1 MNRASTAYTLP
12 NGDYD
17 NEEFLTPLLGADDES
32 VKTSGVIRP
41 GIMVLKKGYSRSDL
55 DRYNELLTQGM
66 GWTDMAKE
74 FGDKLIPQNVD
85 YFTANRHD
93 CINPKNADLVKEL
106 YADPDGKVRSIPV
119 YFAMNEWWNIIP
131 HRLCC
136 YGLTRGLKHRSS
148 FEYEW
153 DDRGRIAD
161 YRMVCE
167 TPEDLEAGKK
177 LFGGR
182 GWIRK
187 PCDPESCIEYQKEE
201 CRFSG
206 RIYFMIPGIKGMGS
220 WVIPTKS
227 WYSMKR
233 LKKTLVDM
241 YQVTNGRIAYLLHK
255 GETVFMLRKVKAAI
269 PCIDW
274 EKGETKM
281 RQQYLIDLDVVV
293 DPLEVAREYSMER
306 VLEKGRRAITML
318 AAGADHFDSGPRPD
332 DCVAEPDLSSSEKE
346 QPASRVTP
354 EVTQD
359 SRKEAPEKQEP
370 PSQTSLSEPERQ
382 PRTEAS
388 KNENGR
394 KEMDLDQKAAI
405 TKMASRYRIQAEAL
419 DRVLAAVKYH
429 DEAAKVIGELNKGDI
444 SRFLPSAPA

>member
-1 MNRASTAYTLP
+1 MKKISTARAIP

-17 NEEFLTPLLGADDES
+17 NEEFFTPLLGDDDN
-32 VKTSGVIRP
+32 VKTLGVIRP
-41 GIMVLKKGYSRSDL
+41 GIMVLKKSCEQADVE
-55 DRYNELLTQGM
+55 RYDQLLAQGM
-66 GWTDMAKE
+66 SWVDMAKE

-93 CINPKNADLVKEL
+93 CINPANADLIKKL
-106 YADPDGKVRSIPV
+106 YADGDGRIRSIPV
-119 YFAMNEWWNIIP
+119 YFPMNEWWNIIP

-136 YGLTRGLKHRSS
+136 YGLTRGLKHRSG
-148 FEYEW
+148 FEYER

-182 GWIRK
+182 AWMRK

-227 WYSMKR
+227 FYSMKR
-233 LKKTLVDM
+233 LKKTLRDV
-241 YQVTNGRIAYLLHK
+241 YQLTNGRIAYLLHN
-255 GETVFMLRKVKAAI
+255 GETIFVLRKVKATI

-293 DPLEVAREYSMER
+293 DPLEVAREYSVER
-306 VLEKGRRAITML
+306 VLQKGARAMTMLGAGTEDAGTGTGADPQSDEKGQPERRVEPER
-318 AAGADHFDSGPRPD
+318 GEERPAKLD
-332 DCVAEPDLSSSEKE
+332 A
-346 QPASRVTP
+346 
-354 EVTQD
+354 
-359 SRKEAPEKQEP
+359 
-370 PSQTSLSEPERQ
+370 SQTGHAGGSPERQ
-382 PRTEAS
+382 PGPEAP
-388 KNENGR
+388 KNGNGR
-394 KEMDLDQKAAI
+394 KEMDRDQKAAI
-405 TKMASRYRIQAEAL
+405 TKMASRYQVPAETL
-419 DRVLAAVKYH
+419 DRVLAGVKFY
-429 DEAAKVIGELNKGDI
+429 DEAAKVISELNRGDI
-444 SRFLPSAPA
+444 SRFLPAPA